1 MYPLHL
7 DLPSWTNAGGVIVLP
22 FIILVILGAIIP
34 TIAEWTSR
42 HE

>member
-1 MYPLHL
+1 MYLLHL

-22 FIILVILGAIIP
+22 IIVLVILGAIVP
-34 TIAEWTSR
+34 TITELTGR